1 MTVEAAGAVAAALS
15 ISCAFLAP
23 FARGPSSL
31 SLRVAHPELS
41 DLDDANW
48 RRPIWQWEALRAGCI
63 LAGAMLC
70 FAAPIPPIGILLACA
85 LGPSVLVRSR
95 AGAARGRARL
105 ALTRLLRSTEAAL
118 RSGASLPEA
127 LRRATDGTE
136 DRLARRPF
144 AEALRAFDLGA
155 PLDQAL
161 RSSAQGAAVDARSR
175 PAFEALALGIASRLP
190 HDRARLLVAARAAAA
205 ASWLGPHQPG
215 ARGERTRLDGGGA
228 RAREDRPRA
237 CRRRGRRGHRSHRAG
252 RFLRRRGGRL
262 CGVYRPD
269 AAGRARCR
277 ISASRSRR
285 CRRRPRRVGRGARR
299 ERPSDRVGVRRDRGA
314 RRRRPADRSGDR
326 RRRALVHAWRPALW
340 GARARG
346 GRRSVVDPRF
356 ARQ

>member
-31 SLRVAHPELS
+31 SLRVAHPELR

-144 AEALRAFDLGA
+144 VEALRAFDLGA
-155 PLDQAL
+155 PLDQA
-161 RSSAQGAAVDARSR
+161 RSR
-175 PAFEALALGIASRLP
+175 PAFETLALGIASRLP
-190 HDRARLLVAARAAAA
+190 HDRAGILVAAVADRMAFEERLEEEVRARTGGLRAQVILLALVVPAIATYLALTVPSLAAVLGQPIGRFVLIPAAA
-205 ASWLGPHQPG
+205 LL
-215 ARGERTRLDGGGA
+215 EV
-228 RAREDRPRA
+228 
-237 CRRRGRRGHRSHRAG
+237 AG
-252 RFLRRRGGRL
+252 L
-262 CGVYRPD
+262 
-269 AAGRARCR
+269 
-277 ISASRSRR
+277 IASRRATK
-285 CRRRPRRVGRGARR
+285 GALR
-299 ERPSDRVGVRRDRGA
+299 
-314 RRRRPADRSGDR
+314 
-326 RRRALVHAWRPALW
+326 
-340 GARARG
+340 
-346 GRRSVVDPRF
+346 
-356 ARQ
+356 